1 MAPGPAAPVARS
13 DAAFTLLALAVLAIL
28 AVPVGIAVFVL
39 GFVYGDSPC
48 VLCWEQRIGMILV
61 ALIGIFIL
69 RYGARPKYVGTG
81 VIVAAW
87 GIFAGLRQT
96 ALHAARD
103 VGQGFSAEILGA
115 HTYVWSLMVF
125 WLCALTIGLLLV
137 LLREG
142 TAGDRLRVL
151 RPMDRLAMAVFP
163 IVVFAN
169 IVQAFASTGPPPFM
183 GQSDPVRFTFDP
195 RHWVWSTGEWS
206 AAAISLRGRWSIEKP
221 SIASLPSDPAGS
233 PFMNLPAVAGAQRKQ
248 LALQLRGTPTGLAYD
263 TTADRFA
270 ITTQQG
276 LYIVNSTFDQVVRYT
291 IIDPVYSVDVGRLA
305 GVDFLDAATL
315 IVMGE
320 NKSYVILRE
329 NDRADARANFRF
341 FLESFDKFDEVSRSR
356 FSTVRARM
364 MYAMSVAVDPGKGDV
379 YSLSVPNA
387 RTKRLVVS
395 RFDGRDMTLSE
406 EFVPHVA
413 PGLAT
418 TMVEKRSLD
427 ELYITGA
434 TFGAGR
440 LLALSAA
447 YNTLIS
453 IDVSAHT
460 VTGAWSVPGLV
471 RPAGI
476 AAKGD
481 ALYVIGEDAILT
493 LVKTVTHAP

>member
-1 MAPGPAAPVARS
+1 MAAGPVPPVEKS

-28 AVPVGIAVFVL
+28 VVPVGIAVFVL

-61 ALIGIFIL
+61 ALIGLFIL
-69 RYGARPKYVGTG
+69 RYGARPKYVGAG

-103 VGQGFSAEILGA
+103 VGQGFSVEILGA
-115 HTYVWSLMVF
+115 HTYVWSFVVF
-125 WLCALTIGLLLV
+125 WLCALTIGVLLV
-137 LLREG
+137 LLKEG
-142 TAGDRLRVL
+142 AARDRLRVL
-151 RPMDRLAMAVFP
+151 RPLDRLAMALFP
-163 IVVFAN
+163 IVVSAN

-183 GQSDPVRFTFDP
+183 GQSDPVRFTFNP

-233 PFMNLPAVAGAQRKQ
+233 PLAKLPALALAQRKQ

-263 TTADRFA
+263 ATSDRFA

-276 LYIVNSTFDQVVRYT
+276 VYFVNSSFDQVVRYT
-291 IIDPVYSVDVGRLA
+291 IIDPAYSVDVGRLA
-305 GVDFLDAATL
+305 GVDFLEPGTVM
-315 IVMGE
+315 VMGE

-341 FLESFDKFDEVSRSR
+341 FLESFDRFDEVSRSR
-356 FSTVRARM
+356 FSTVRSRM
-364 MYAMSVAVDPGKGDV
+364 MYAMSVAADPATGDV
-379 YSLSVPNA
+379 YSVSVPNA

-395 RFDGRDMTLSE
+395 RFDGRDLTLSE
-406 EFVPHVA
+406 EFVPRVA
-413 PGLAT
+413 TGLAANL
-418 TMVEKRSLD
+418 VENRSLD
-427 ELYITGA
+427 ELYVTGT
-434 TFGAGR
+434 TFAAGR

-447 YNTLIS
+447 YNTLLS

-460 VTGAWSVPGLV
+460 VTGAWSVPGLQ
-471 RPAGI
+471 RPTGI
-476 AAKGD
+476 AARGD
-481 ALYVIGEDAILT
+481 DLYVIGEDAVVT
-493 LVKTVTHAP
+493 LLKFAH